1 MEKDFDKWNILKQ
14 NIELTNKPLKVF
26 LQPRDVWM
34 ISFGRN
40 IGFEQNGTGDNFSRP
55 VLIVKK
61 FNNQMFWVVPLT
73 TRQKNLDF
81 YYNFIDPSKRPV
93 SAIMAQMRLISIK
106 RCKRMLYRL
115 NQNDFESILKKLA
128 DFLRI

>member
-34 ISFGRN
+34 ISLGRN

-115 NQNDFESILKKLA
+115 NQNDFDSILKKLA